1 LTPGGVARSSLAA
14 EAAYDVVIVG
24 ARVAGAL
31 LAIVLGQQGRRVLLI
46 DRATFPSD
54 TLSTHFFR
62 APALRAFR
70 QAGVLDEV
78 LASAPPLTW
87 DHNVVDGIVFP
98 EPVTR
103 PEDYPFY
110 LCLRRIVLDD
120 ILTRRARATT
130 HVQFTEG
137 APVDTLLRQGDG
149 VRGISWAESGD
160 RRQASARVVVGA
172 DGIHSWM
179 ARQVSPAIE
188 QHEPVN
194 RAMYFGYY
202 RGIEPSANPAA
213 EFHYR
218 ENHLVYCFPCDG
230 GLTLLAA
237 SVPVEEFAAFRR
249 DPAGRL
255 AAEVN
260 AMVDLAPRVR
270 NAERAGRVLGAGNI
284 PGYLRVPYGNG
295 WALVGD
301 AAMAMDPWS
310 GQGIDQAATHA
321 VLLAR
326 WLGDFLDSRIG
337 WAEAMQAYHQ
347 ERNEFSLETFRR
359 TCRFG
364 RDLRPMTQAALAR
377 RGLA

>member
-1 LTPGGVARSSLAA
+1 
-14 EAAYDVVIVG
+14 
-24 ARVAGAL
+24 
-31 LAIVLGQQGRRVLLI
+31 
-46 DRATFPSD
+46 
-54 TLSTHFFR
+54 
-62 APALRAFR
+62 
-70 QAGVLDEV
+70 
-78 LASAPPLTW
+78 
-87 DHNVVDGIVFP
+87 
-98 EPVTR
+98 
-103 PEDYPFY
+103 
-110 LCLRRIVLDD
+110 
-120 ILTRRARATT
+120 
-130 HVQFTEG
+130 
-137 APVDTLLRQGDG
+137 
-149 VRGISWAESGD
+149 
-160 RRQASARVVVGA
+160 
-172 DGIHSWM
+172 
-179 ARQVSPAIE
+179 
-188 QHEPVN
+188 
-194 RAMYFGYY
+194 
-202 RGIEPSANPAA
+202 
-213 EFHYR
+213 
-218 ENHLVYCFPCDG
+218 
-230 GLTLLAA
+230 LLAA

-326 WLGDFLDSRIG
+326 WLGDFLDGRIG
-337 WAEAMQAYHQ
+337 WGEAMQAYHQ